1 MSECVK
7 PIQFTLFTTQCS
19 VDIRGG
25 TVPKKEG
32 MVTQPKVLL
41 SETCSQNWICSFLQ
55 KNQMILVQL
64 RPEIESLARIRLK
77 VYILWWIF
85 ITHFVVKLLHF
96 YTKIEFYQW
105 FQYWIKLSMTFS
117 NAVFY
122 GLSKSGLKFFLPT
135 FFIWILVI
143 FGIIG
148 TIFSASFF
156 LQIVKKWKRKK
167 NVEPLSWPNP

>member
-1 MSECVK
+1 MRVW
-7 PIQFTLFTTQCS
+7 P
-19 VDIRGG
+19 GG
-25 TVPKKEG
+25 
-32 MVTQPKVLL
+32 
-41 SETCSQNWICSFLQ
+41 
-55 KNQMILVQL
+55 
-64 RPEIESLARIRLK
+64 RLK
-77 VYILWWIF
+77 VYILWCIF
-85 ITHFVVKLLHF
+85 IIHFVVKLLHF

-156 LQIVKKWKRKK
+156 LQIVKKWKQKK
-167 NVEPLSWPNP
+167 KRWAALLAKPLIFANFWSFVFMLWYKGANSIL